1 MSEER
6 INNAFSEEGTL
17 YQVEY
22 ALEATKKGMSCV
34 VLYGKDGIVMGASKR
49 VPEKLMDPEYIS
61 SFFEIIP
68 GLVGVISGYAMDV
81 QDMKINTKKYAL
93 ELLYDL
99 GRTPTPDILCRR
111 IADTLQVATQK
122 SHRRLTA
129 VSVCIVGY
137 DKETPLIYYTDTSG
151 VLFPC
156 KATAFGEGGPLM
168 QKDLEKTYKEKMGE
182 EELLE
187 CALHGLSGALG
198 NDYAANLIE
207 VAVLKKNTALEIL
220 HLDRIDALLAQVGE
234 KRE

>member
-6 INNAFSEEGTL
+6 VNNAFSEEGTL

-22 ALEATKKGMSCV
+22 ALEAAKKGMSCV
-34 VLYGKDGIVMGASKR
+34 VLYGKNCIVMGASKR

-68 GLVGVISGYAMDV
+68 GLVGVISGYSMDV
-81 QDMKINTKKYAL
+81 QDMKITSKKYAL

-99 GRTPTPDILCRR
+99 GRTPSPGVLCRR
-111 IADTLQVATQK
+111 IADKLQASTQE

-129 VSVCIVGY
+129 ISLSIIGY

-151 VLFPC
+151 VLLPC
-156 KATAFGEGGPLM
+156 RATAFGEGGSLM
-168 QKDLEKTYKEKMGE
+168 QKDLEKTYKENMEE

-207 VAVLKKNTALEIL
+207 VALLKRGSPLERL